1 MRGGKTMLRYYKL
14 FDLLFRKNMKLND
27 LKEILS
33 SATIAK
39 LRKGEYISGEALD
52 KMCEFLQ
59 CQPEDIIE
67 HYRAHDISE
76 NYQRLVAVKTLKE
89 LNNYGE
95 EIPIKIH
102 VHDIKEP
109 LNDKGQP
116 VHGWYE
122 RELLDDYKE
131 LDYWDKCQIDYEN
144 ARINKEIY
152 DTISKYYPNDNIEN
166 ET

>member
-1 MRGGKTMLRYYKL
+1 MLRYYKL

-52 KMCEFLQ
+52 KICEFLQ

-67 HYRAHDISE
+67 HYRLHDKSE
-76 NYQRLVAVKTLKE
+76 NQQELVAIKTLKV
-89 LNNYGE
+89 LNDYYE
-95 EIPIKIH
+95 EIPVKVH
-102 VHDIKEP
+102 VHSMIEP

-122 RELLDDYKE
+122 RELLDDYKN
-131 LDYWDKCQIDYEN
+131 LDDWDRCKVDYEN

-152 DTISKYYPNDNIEN
+152 DYIKKYYPDKDAEKK
-166 ET
+166 E